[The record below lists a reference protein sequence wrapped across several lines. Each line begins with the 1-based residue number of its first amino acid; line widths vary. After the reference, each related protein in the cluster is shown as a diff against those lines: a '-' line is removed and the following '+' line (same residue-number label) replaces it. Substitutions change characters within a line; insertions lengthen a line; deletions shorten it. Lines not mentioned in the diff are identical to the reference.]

1 MVLLPGEGRRD
12 PERAEAA
19 RKQRARFARDIGDEA
34 ALGWAHEP
42 PRQRSRF
49 TIGTL
54 VVLVLFAGL
63 GALPLF
69 FHHGDGLLPA
79 SCTTAALET
88 SPDQV
93 GPGRD
98 FAWQVAGPADG
109 SYVLTIDVPEVSSD
123 GAGGARVAGG
133 RILAG
138 PMALPGCRSRQVVA
152 AAPEPT
158 GVHEVALFRRA
169 GARWERVAVALL
181 KVS

>member
-1 MVLLPGEGRRD
+1 MVLSPSEGRRD

-19 RKQRARFARDIGDEA
+19 RKQRARFARDIGDDA
-34 ALGWAHEP
+34 SLGWAHEP
-42 PRQRSRF
+42 RRPRSRF

-63 GALPLF
+63 GALPLL
-69 FHHGDGLLPA
+69 FHDGDGLLPA
-79 SCTTAALET
+79 NCTTAALET

-93 GPGRD
+93 GPGRG

-109 SYVLTIDVPEVSSD
+109 SYVLTVDVPEVSDD

-138 PMALPGCRSRQVVA
+138 PMALPGCRSGQVVA
-152 AAPEPT
+152 AAPEQT
-158 GVHEVALFRRA
+158 GVHEVTLFRRS
-169 GARWERVAVALL
+169 GARWERVTVALL